1 MKNRKRWLS
10 VILALAMV
18 FTLCITPAA
27 AVGAGNENGATVTVE
42 KVTGEYTTGSEVTLT
57 VSIAGNPGFAGYDFQ
72 VIYKTEELTLKEITQ
87 GTVTGGTFMP
97 NVGKNKVVL
106 ANTVNLE
113 GDGTLFTL
121 KFTVNE
127 AGVDGAAVSVNAVG
141 FRNAEQAKV
150 PVNIVAGGINDTT
163 GGGTTGGSTTGG
175 STTGG
180 STTGGSTTG
189 GNTTGGSTT
198 GGSTTGGSTTGG
210 STTGGSTTGGS
221 TTGGSTTGGSTTGG
235 STTGGSTTG
244 GSTTGGSTTGGS
256 TTGGSTT
263 GGSTTGGST
272 TGGSTTGGSTTGGS
286 TTGGSTTGGST
297 TGGGTTGGGTTGG
310 GSTGGGSTGGGSSS
324 GSGSSYTSGMSFTTD
339 LPADSITRVTVNG
352 KKLDSKYYTVSSNG
366 SGSIVT
372 LTDAYLATLK
382 AGTYTIKIES
392 ATHVSTG
399 TFTIKADGTPKTAD
413 AGIALYAV
421 MAVSSLMGTA
431 VVSKKCRKA

>member
-1 MKNRKRWLS
+1 MKNAKQWLS
-10 VILALAMV
+10 VIISIVVV
-18 FTLCITPAA
+18 FTMALTPAMA
-27 AVGAGNENGATVTVE
+27 AGTDNGSAATITVE
-42 KVTGEYTTGSEVTLT
+42 TVQKEVKAGDEVTLN
-57 VSIAGNPGFAGYDFQ
+57 VSIADNPGFAAFDFTVKYDRD
-72 VIYKTEELTLKEITQ
+72 KLELTKAEKGNIE
-87 GTVTGGTFMP
+87 GNFTGNKDT
-97 NVGKNKVVL
+97 GK
-106 ANTVNLE
+106 VNLYVDANAGE
-113 GDGTLFTL
+113 HTDDGVLFTL
-121 KFTVNE
+121 TFNVK
-127 AGVDGAAVSVNAVG
+127 ADCADGAQVTLETTTFKNAQNVKL
-141 FRNAEQAKV
+141 N
-150 PVNIVAGGINDTT
+150 PTIVAGGINVTT
-163 GGGTTGGSTTGG
+163 GGGTTGGGTTGG
-175 STTGG
+175 GTTGG
-180 STTGGSTTG
+180 GTTGGGTTG
-189 GNTTGGSTT
+189 GGTTGGGTT
-198 GGSTTGGSTTGG
+198 GGGTTGGGTTGG
-210 STTGGSTTGGS
+210 GTTGGG
-221 TTGGSTTGGSTTGG
+221 
-235 STTGGSTTG
+235 
-244 GSTTGGSTTGGS
+244 
-256 TTGGSTT
+256 
-263 GGSTTGGST
+263 
-272 TGGSTTGGSTTGGS
+272 
-286 TTGGSTTGGST
+286 T

>member
-1 MKNRKRWLS
+1 MKNVKQWLS
-10 VILALAMV
+10 VILSIVVV
-18 FTLCITPAA
+18 FTMALTPAMA
-27 AVGAGNENGATVTVE
+27 AGTDNGSAATITVE
-42 KVTGEYTTGSEVTLT
+42 TVQKEVKAGDEVTLN
-57 VSIAGNPGFAGYDFQ
+57 VSIANNPGFVAYDFL
-72 VIYKTEELTLKEITQ
+72 IDYDKADLELKEVANGSFKGNLVGNEKTAK
-87 GTVTGGTFMP
+87 VNFFAEP
-97 NVGKNKVVL
+97 NAGEHTN
-106 ANTVNLE
+106 
-113 GDGTLFTL
+113 DGVLFTL
-121 KFTVNE
+121 TFNVK
-127 AGVDGAAVSVNAVG
+127 ADCADGAQVTLETTTFKNAQNVKL
-141 FRNAEQAKV
+141 N
-150 PVNIVAGGINDTT
+150 PTIVAGGINV
-163 GGGTTGGSTTGG
+163 
-175 STTGG
+175 
-180 STTGGSTTG
+180 
-189 GNTTGGSTT
+189 
-198 GGSTTGGSTTGG
+198 
-210 STTGGSTTGGS
+210 
-221 TTGGSTTGGSTTGG
+221 
-235 STTGGSTTG
+235 
-244 GSTTGGSTTGGS
+244 

-310 GSTGGGSTGGGSSS
+310 GSTGGGSTGGGYSS

>member
-1 MKNRKRWLS
+1 MKKKLLVALLS
-10 VILALAMV
+10 LAMALS
-18 FTLCITPAA
+18 FTMVPAF
-27 AVGAGNENGATVTVE
+27 AVEKPTVTVE
-42 KVTGEYTTGSEVTLT
+42 TAADAVEVGTKVVLR
-57 VSIAGNPGFAGYDFQ
+57 VSIKDNPGFTNFEWNIRYD
-72 VIYKTEELTLKEITQ
+72 KARLELTAIDSELDIVGNTNHSQ
-87 GTVTGGTFMP
+87 TGFGFATCARANP
-97 NVGKNKVVL
+97 YTKN
-106 ANTVNLE
+106 A
-113 GDGTLFTL
+113 DLFTL
-121 KFTVNE
+121 TFTVK
-127 AGVDGAAVSVNAVG
+127 AGAAAG
-141 FRNAEQAKV
+141 NAEVTIESNNFKNNGGA
-150 PVNIVAGGINDTT
+150 IDADYVAGGVTVNGTT
-163 GGGTTGGSTTGG
+163 GGGTTGGG
-175 STTGG
+175 
-180 STTGGSTTG
+180 
-189 GNTTGGSTT
+189 
-198 GGSTTGGSTTGG
+198 
-210 STTGGSTTGGS
+210 
-221 TTGGSTTGGSTTGG
+221 
-235 STTGGSTTG
+235 
-244 GSTTGGSTTGGS
+244 
-256 TTGGSTT
+256 
-263 GGSTTGGST
+263 
-272 TGGSTTGGSTTGGS
+272 
-286 TTGGSTTGGST
+286 T

>member
-10 VILALAMV
+10 VILTLAMV

-27 AVGAGNENGATVTVE
+27 ADGAGNENGATVTVE
-42 KVTGEYTTGSEVTLT
+42 KVTGEYTTGSEVTLE

-72 VIYKTEELTLKEITQ
+72 VIYKTEELTLKKITQ
-87 GTVTGGTFMP
+87 GTVKGGIFMP
-97 NVGKNKVVL
+97 NEGKNKVVL
-106 ANTVNLE
+106 ANSENLE

-127 AGVDGAAVSVNAVG
+127 AGVDGAAVTVKADKLKNVAKEDVAVT
-141 FRNAEQAKV
+141 
-150 PVNIVAGGINDTT
+150 ILAGGINDTT
-163 GGGTTGGSTTGG
+163 GGSTTGGTGSTTGG
-175 STTGG
+175 TG
-180 STTGGSTTG
+180 STTGGT
-189 GNTTGGSTT
+189 GSTT
-198 GGSTTGGSTTGG
+198 GGTGSTTGG
-210 STTGGSTTGGS
+210 TGSTTGG
-221 TTGGSTTGGSTTGG
+221 TGSTTGGTG
-235 STTGGSTTG
+235 STTGGT
-244 GSTTGGSTTGGS
+244 GSTTGGT
-256 TTGGSTT
+256 
-263 GGSTTGGST
+263 
-272 TGGSTTGGSTTGGS
+272 
-286 TTGGSTTGGST
+286 
-297 TGGGTTGGGTTGG
+297 

-382 AGTYTIKIES
+382 AGTYTIKIEN

>member
-1 MKNRKRWLS
+1 MKNRKRLLS
-10 VILALAMV
+10 AFLSLVLALTMCVTMA
-18 FTLCITPAA
+18 L
-27 AVGAGNENGATVTVE
+27 AVDAGNSSEATITVE
-42 KVTGEYTTGSEVTLT
+42 NETKTVNAGDEVTLD
-57 VSIAGNPGFAGYDFQ
+57 VSIKGNPGYVVFNFSIEYDDS
-72 VIYKTEELTLKEITQ
+72 KLELTKVEKGSMAGTLTSNIGTGKVIFDAEDLTQ
-87 GTVTGGTFMP
+87 ECTENGV
-97 NVGKNKVVL
+97 
-106 ANTVNLE
+106 
-113 GDGTLFTL
+113 LFTL
-121 KFTVNE
+121 TF
-127 AGVDGAAVSVNAVG
+127 
-141 FRNAEQAKV
+141 KV
-150 PVNIVAGGINDTT
+150 KADVAGGTKVTLEKTT
-163 GGGTTGGSTTGG
+163 FKNAEGKQIQVTIVPGGVDAG
-175 STTGG
+175 
-180 STTGGSTTG
+180 
-189 GNTTGGSTT
+189 TTGGSTT

-221 TTGGSTTGGSTTGG
+221 TTGGSTTGGG
-235 STTGGSTTG
+235 
-244 GSTTGGSTTGGS
+244 
-256 TTGGSTT
+256 
-263 GGSTTGGST
+263 
-272 TGGSTTGGSTTGGS
+272 
-286 TTGGSTTGGST
+286 T

>member
-42 KVTGEYTTGSEVTLT
+42 KVTGEYTIGSEVTLT

-87 GTVTGGTFMP
+87 GTVTGTGGIFMP
-97 NVGKNKVVL
+97 NVGTNKVVL

-127 AGVDGAAVSVNAVG
+127 AGVDGASVSVNAVG
-141 FRNAEQAKV
+141 FYNAKQERI
-150 PVNIVAGGINDTT
+150 PVDIVAGGINDTT
-163 GGGTTGGSTTGG
+163 GGGTTGGG
-175 STTGG
+175 
-180 STTGGSTTG
+180 
-189 GNTTGGSTT
+189 
-198 GGSTTGGSTTGG
+198 
-210 STTGGSTTGGS
+210 
-221 TTGGSTTGGSTTGG
+221 
-235 STTGGSTTG
+235 
-244 GSTTGGSTTGGS
+244 
-256 TTGGSTT
+256 
-263 GGSTTGGST
+263 
-272 TGGSTTGGSTTGGS
+272 
-286 TTGGSTTGGST
+286 T

-310 GSTGGGSTGGGSSS
+310 GTTGGGTTGGGTTGGGTTGGGTTGGGTTGGGTTGGGTTGGGTTGGGTTGGGTTGGGSTGGGSSS

>member
-180 STTGGSTTG
+180 C
-189 GNTTGGSTT
+189 
-198 GGSTTGGSTTGG
+198 
-210 STTGGSTTGGS
+210 
-221 TTGGSTTGGSTTGG
+221 
-235 STTGGSTTG
+235 
-244 GSTTGGSTTGGS
+244 
-256 TTGGSTT
+256 
-263 GGSTTGGST
+263 
-272 TGGSTTGGSTTGGS
+272 
-286 TTGGSTTGGST
+286 
-297 TGGGTTGGGTTGG
+297 TTGGGTTGG

>member
-1 MKNRKRWLS
+1 MKNAKQWLS
-10 VILALAMV
+10 VILSIVVV
-18 FTLCITPAA
+18 FTMALTPAMA
-27 AVGAGNENGATVTVE
+27 AGTDNGSAATITVE
-42 KVTGEYTTGSEVTLT
+42 TVQKEVKAGDKVTLN
-57 VSIAGNPGFAGYDFQ
+57 VSIADNPGFAAFDFTVKYDRD
-72 VIYKTEELTLKEITQ
+72 KLELTKAEKENIE
-87 GTVTGGTFMP
+87 GNFTGNKDT
-97 NVGKNKVVL
+97 GK
-106 ANTVNLE
+106 VNLYVDANAGE
-113 GDGTLFTL
+113 HTDDGVLFTL
-121 KFTVNE
+121 TFNVK
-127 AGVDGAAVSVNAVG
+127 ADCADGAQVTLETTTFKNAQNVKL
-141 FRNAEQAKV
+141 N
-150 PVNIVAGGINDTT
+150 PTIVAGGINV
-163 GGGTTGGSTTGG
+163 
-175 STTGG
+175 
-180 STTGGSTTG
+180 
-189 GNTTGGSTT
+189 TTGGSTT

-221 TTGGSTTGGSTTGG
+221 TTGGSTTGGGTTGG
-235 STTGGSTTG
+235 G
-244 GSTTGGSTTGGS
+244 
-256 TTGGSTT
+256 
-263 GGSTTGGST
+263 
-272 TGGSTTGGSTTGGS
+272 
-286 TTGGSTTGGST
+286 T

-382 AGTYTIKIES
+382 AGTYTIKIEN

>member
-1 MKNRKRWLS
+1 MKNAKQWLS
-10 VILALAMV
+10 VIISIVVV
-18 FTLCITPAA
+18 FTMALTPAMA
-27 AVGAGNENGATVTVE
+27 AGTDNGSAATITVE
-42 KVTGEYTTGSEVTLT
+42 TVQKEVKAGDEVTLN
-57 VSIAGNPGFAGYDFQ
+57 VSIADNPGFAAFDFTVKYDRD
-72 VIYKTEELTLKEITQ
+72 KLELTKAEKGNIE
-87 GTVTGGTFMP
+87 GNFTGNKDT
-97 NVGKNKVVL
+97 GK
-106 ANTVNLE
+106 VNLYVDANAGE
-113 GDGTLFTL
+113 HTDDGVLFTL
-121 KFTVNE
+121 TFNVK
-127 AGVDGAAVSVNAVG
+127 ADCADGAQVTLETTTFKNAQNVKL
-141 FRNAEQAKV
+141 N
-150 PVNIVAGGINDTT
+150 PTIVAGGINVTT
-163 GGGTTGGSTTGG
+163 GGGTTGGGTTGG
-175 STTGG
+175 GTTGG
-180 STTGGSTTG
+180 GTTGGGTTG
-189 GNTTGGSTT
+189 GG
-198 GGSTTGGSTTGG
+198 
-210 STTGGSTTGGS
+210 
-221 TTGGSTTGGSTTGG
+221 
-235 STTGGSTTG
+235 
-244 GSTTGGSTTGGS
+244 
-256 TTGGSTT
+256 
-263 GGSTTGGST
+263 
-272 TGGSTTGGSTTGGS
+272 
-286 TTGGSTTGGST
+286 T

>member
-1 MKNRKRWLS
+1 MKNAKQWLS
-10 VILALAMV
+10 VILSIVVV
-18 FTLCITPAA
+18 FTMALTPAMA
-27 AVGAGNENGATVTVE
+27 AGTDNGSAATITVE
-42 KVTGEYTTGSEVTLT
+42 TVQKEVKAGDEVTLN
-57 VSIAGNPGFAGYDFQ
+57 VSIADNPGFAAFDFTVKYDRD
-72 VIYKTEELTLKEITQ
+72 KLELTKAEKGNIE
-87 GTVTGGTFMP
+87 GNFTGNKDT
-97 NVGKNKVVL
+97 GK
-106 ANTVNLE
+106 VNLYVDANAGE
-113 GDGTLFTL
+113 HTDDGVLFTL
-121 KFTVNE
+121 TFNVK
-127 AGVDGAAVSVNAVG
+127 ADCADGAQVTLETTTFKNAQNVKL
-141 FRNAEQAKV
+141 N
-150 PVNIVAGGINDTT
+150 PTIVAGGINVTT
-163 GGGTTGGSTTGG
+163 GGGTTGGGTTGG
-175 STTGG
+175 GTTGG
-180 STTGGSTTG
+180 GTTGGG
-189 GNTTGGSTT
+189 TTGGSTT

-221 TTGGSTTGGSTTGG
+221 TTGGGTTGGSTTGG

-244 GSTTGGSTTGGS
+244 GSTTGGSTTGGG
-256 TTGGSTT
+256 TTGG
-263 GGSTTGGST
+263 G
-272 TGGSTTGGSTTGGS
+272 
-286 TTGGSTTGGST
+286 T